1 MGAARRGVPCK
12 GERSG
17 ACGAAD
23 RRTGGRSCG
32 TAENAGGDTACD
44 TCGDEKTAKRGS
56 FRRLTGPCG
65 IRAAVAAFLAL
76 SLAAVSCACTAEE
89 KQAAGGTHPPL
100 VLSPHGT
107 ADPSESEGPL
117 FGDGLPPSATTAQ
130 PETAAPTERPVFSE
144 TFPFT
149 GGAYCILDADSGSV
163 LLARNGEEQLYIA
176 SLTKLLTALVAV
188 DYFEMDEKIEV
199 RAGYLDLIRA
209 NPDIDAYG
217 MKEGQSYLVED
228 LLKMLLLRSYGD
240 AALALQYGTEER
252 TGKNFLDLMNE
263 KAAVLGMSRSHFDNP
278 IGLDTGNDFPNNY
291 STAQDAARL
300 MLAAYRSEAVF
311 SVCSLWET
319 VLSFGEKLSNSN
331 ALMGDAYAS
340 EQYAVLCGKTGS
352 TRASGY
358 NLACV
363 AKGSGGGAAYVLVY
377 LHGVSPRTMNNELS
391 EMIASLF

>member
-12 GERSG
+12 RESVD
-17 ACGAAD
+17 ACGADD
-23 RRTGGRSCG
+23 RRTGGRSCD
-32 TAENAGGDTACD
+32 AAGGVVCAGDTGA
-44 TCGDEKTAKRGS
+44 EKTAERGS
-56 FRRLTGPCG
+56 SRRPTGPCG
-65 IRAAVAAFLAL
+65 IRTAAAAVLVL
-76 SLAAVSCACTAEE
+76 SLAAVSCACTAVE
-89 KQAAGGTHPPL
+89 KQSAGGTHPPL

-107 ADPSESEGPL
+107 AEPSGSEGTL

-144 TFPFT
+144 TFSFT
-149 GGAYCILDADSGSV
+149 GGAYCILDAASGSV

-176 SLTKLLTALVAV
+176 SITKLLTALVAV
-188 DYFEMDEKIEV
+188 DYFKMDEKIEV

-217 MKEGQSYLVED
+217 MKEGQSYLVGD

-252 TGKNFLDLMNE
+252 TGRNFLDLMNE

-311 SVCSLWET
+311 SVCSLRET

-340 EQYAVLCGKTGS
+340 EQYVVLCGKTGS
-352 TRASGY
+352 TKASGY

-363 AKGSGGGAAYVLVY
+363 AQGSEDGAAYVLVY
-377 LHGVSPRTMNNELS
+377 LHGASPRTMNNELS